1 MSSEQPPET
10 PSRSREQRTLIYVI
24 GGAVAAI
31 VIVTVVVWFATR
43 GSSVVADDT
52 GAPSAAS
59 LDEVQKYDDVAAD
72 HVTTE
77 VTYEQSPPVGGPHN
91 PLWLNCGVY
100 SAEVPSENA
109 VHSLEHGA
117 VWITYQPDADPAEV
131 QALEDIMP
139 ETFAVLSPYSEQ
151 SAPIVVSAWGRQLSL
166 DEASDP
172 RLDEFIR
179 EFRLGGIAPEPGASC
194 DGASDGTVP
203 LDAVGS

>member
-1 MSSEQPPET
+1 MSSQQPPET
-10 PSRSREQRTLIYVI
+10 PTGSREQRTMVYVV
-24 GGAVAAI
+24 GGAVAAL
-31 VIVTVVVWFATR
+31 VIVTVVVWLATR
-43 GSSVVADDT
+43 GDTVVADGSGATAT
-52 GAPSAAS
+52 GG
-59 LDEVQKYDDVAAD
+59 LDAVQKFDDVTAD

-100 SAEVPSENA
+100 SEEVPSENA

-117 VWITYQPDADPAEV
+117 VWITYQPDVDPAEV
-131 QALEDIMP
+131 QALENTMP
-139 ETFAVLSPYSEQ
+139 ETFAVLSPNSEQ

-172 RLDEFIR
+172 RLEEFIR